1 MNSELQ
7 KRLDE
12 LKAGRGA
19 EREKLSKQRKEREAA
34 FEAKRRET
42 EIQTVVSQRRDFT
55 RGDAEHYVDS
65 GLYDKQSNQP
75 RAFGTPVAIT
85 MRRAPIWKLAGR
97 KPENSRS
104 LTLLSSKW
112 PINFSAL
119 QETSEITPSAM
130 ANPSIPLQSIHS
142 SS

>member
-12 LKAGRGA
+12 LKVEREA

-42 EIQTVVSQRRDFT
+42 KIQTVMSQRRDFT
-55 RGDAEHYVDS
+55 RGDAELYVNS
-65 GLYDKQSNQP
+65 GLYEKQSNQP
-75 RAFGTPVAIT
+75 RAFGMPGAIT
-85 MRRAPIWKLAGR
+85 MRRSPIWKLAGR

-104 LTLLSSKW
+104 LTLLSSNVGLCSW
-112 PINFSAL
+112 RVFAG
-119 QETSEITPSAM
+119 
-130 ANPSIPLQSIHS
+130 
-142 SS
+142 